1 MLLVKILDA
10 SPQAFRF
17 LACLFG
23 LLGVSSG
30 NGKNRTLRPSKDHSI
45 KGKRS
50 RDWKTNC
57 LVMGVERSF

>member
-23 LLGVSSG
+23 LLGLTSR
-30 NGKNRTLRPSKDHSI
+30 NGK
-45 KGKRS
+45 
-50 RDWKTNC
+50 
-57 LVMGVERSF
+57 